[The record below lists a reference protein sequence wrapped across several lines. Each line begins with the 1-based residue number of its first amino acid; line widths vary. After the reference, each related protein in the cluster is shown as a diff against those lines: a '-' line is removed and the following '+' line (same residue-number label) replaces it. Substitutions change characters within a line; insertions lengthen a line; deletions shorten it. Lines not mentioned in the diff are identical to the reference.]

1 MNPYRPR
8 DVVIVPFPF
17 QQGEG
22 KKNRPAVVLAV
33 ESDQLLLAP
42 CTRRPADGISAVKID
57 LEDFEEG
64 GLDLFEESSVLIAHH
79 AKVPV
84 KKVVKKKGRLN
95 EDTFNS
101 IIRPGRF

>member
-33 ESDQLLLAP
+33 ESDQVRLAP
-42 CTRRPADGISAVKID
+42 CTRRSADGISAVRID
-57 LEDFEEG
+57 LDDFEEG
-64 GLDLFEESSVLIAHH
+64 GLDLFEESNVLIAHH
-79 AKVPV
+79 ATVPV
-84 KKVVKKKGRLN
+84 KKVIKKKGKLTK
-95 EDTFNS
+95 EAFEA
-101 IIRPGRF
+101 IIHPGRI